1 MCKFQHGNPRNM
13 KKQGN
18 GTSPKIHNFLVTDS
32 KDIEVDEMP
41 DKEFKKYY

>member
-1 MCKFQHGNPRNM
+1 M

-18 GTSPKIHNFLVTDS
+18 KTPPKLHNSLVTDY

-41 DKEFKKYY
+41 DKE